1 MTEMLN
7 LFNPIL
13 TFIAMV
19 LTFIASFT
27 GLDLY
32 TLSRTAERDKR
43 FLFWGG
49 TFSLG
54 VGIWIMNFMGMI
66 AININGAA
74 TYHIPFTMLSFVLGI
89 TFTGMAF
96 HWVIDREQKWQYLL
110 TASFFMTIAV
120 LSIHI
125 TGMYAINMKIRYS
138 FTLFS
143 ISTLII
149 FGSFVLSLWFLFYS
163 KSLSRF
169 KEIWIKPISALVI
182 TGAIIEGYFLLVQAS
197 PTFTN
202 FDTGH
207 KESTVETFLLYLVFF
222 VSILIL
228 SGVIGSRTV
237 VSKRLAD
244 SNTSFRD
251 IKAALDES
259 SIVTISDANG
269 IITYVNDKFVEMSKY
284 EKEEIIGKSHHV
296 LNSGYHSKEFFE
308 NLWSIISSGKI
319 WRGEIRNRRKDGE
332 FYWVETTIVPF
343 IKHGGTPYQYI
354 SIRSDITTLKSTE
367 EHLKETLKEV
377 SDIKFALDQSSIVAF
392 TNESGIITSVNDKF
406 CEISKYS
413 REELIG
419 QNHSMINSGVHSKD
433 FFKNLWS
440 TIGKGEV
447 WKGEIC
453 NRAKDDSTYWV
464 DTTIIPFLNES
475 GKPYQYLAIRNDIT
489 EKKKTEEF
497 LHRQDKLATVGQL
510 AAGVAHEIRNPLTS
524 IRGYTEFLQMDETRK
539 ERLEYYDIILDEI
552 DRVNNIVEDFM
563 MLAKPNAFVLEEK
576 NVLQIIKDVLSLFE
590 FEAKKKNI
598 YITFEYSTDIILIN
612 CDENRLK
619 QVFINF
625 VKNAIEAM
633 PNGGNLTIQ
642 AKEVES
648 QVHIYVTDT
657 GIGIPVE
664 KLKRIGEPFY
674 TTKKNGNG
682 LGLMVTFHIIESHS
696 GKISVESELN
706 KGTTFHIEFPR
717 KVG

>member
-13 TFIAMV
+13 TFVAMV

-54 VGIWIMNFMGMI
+54 VGIWIMNFIGMI
-66 AININGAA
+66 AVNINGAA
-74 TYHIPFTMLSFVLGI
+74 TYHIPFTVLSFVLGI
-89 TFTGMAF
+89 IFTGMAF
-96 HWVIDREQKWQYLL
+96 YWVIDRELKWQYLL

-120 LSIHI
+120 LSIHV
-125 TGMYAINMKIRYS
+125 TGMYAINMKVFYS
-138 FTLFS
+138 LPLFT

-163 KSLSRF
+163 KSLSHF
-169 KEIWIKPISALVI
+169 NEIWAKPISALVI

-197 PTFTN
+197 PTLTN
-202 FDTGH
+202 IEIGRKAT
-207 KESTVETFLLYLVFF
+207 TVETFLLYLVFF
-222 VSILIL
+222 VSVLIL

-237 VSKRLAD
+237 VSKRLAE
-244 SNTSFRD
+244 SNTNFRD
-251 IKAALDES
+251 IRAALDES

-269 IITYVNDKFVEMSKY
+269 IISYVNDKFVEISKY
-284 EKEEIIGKSHHV
+284 DRDEIIGKTHNV
-296 LNSGYHSKEFFE
+296 LNSGYHSKEFFD
-308 NLWSIISSGKI
+308 NLWSTISSGKI
-319 WRGEIRNRRKDGE
+319 WRGEIRNRQKDGVL
-332 FYWVETTIVPF
+332 YWIETTIVPF
-343 IKHGGTPYQYI
+343 MKSEGIPYQYI
-354 SIRSDITTLKSTE
+354 SISSDITALKSTE
-367 EHLKETLKEV
+367 EHLQETLKEV
-377 SDIKFALDQSSIVAF
+377 SDITFALDQSSIVAF
-392 TNESGIITSVNDKF
+392 TDEKGVITNVNEKF

-419 QNHSMINSGVHSKD
+419 QKHSMINSGVHSRD

-453 NRAKDDSTYWV
+453 NRAKDESIYWV
-464 DTTIIPFLNES
+464 DTTIVPFLNEA
-475 GKPYQYLAIRNDIT
+475 GKPYQYLSIRNDIT

-524 IRGYTEFLQMDETRK
+524 IRGYTEFLQMDETSK
-539 ERLEYYDIILDEI
+539 ERLEYFDIILDEI

-576 NVLQIIKDVLSLFE
+576 NILDIIKDVLSLFE

-598 YITFEYSTDIILIN
+598 HITFEYSTDIILID

-625 VKNAIEAM
+625 IKNAIEAM
-633 PNGGNLTIQ
+633 PNGGNITIRC
-642 AKEVES
+642 KEIES
-648 QVHIYVTDT
+648 KVHIYISDT
-657 GIGIPVE
+657 GMGIPVE

-682 LGLMVTFHIIESHS
+682 LGLMVTFHIIEGHS

-706 KGTTFHIEFPR
+706 KGTTFHLEFPR
-717 KVG
+717 KVD